1 MKSSSLTL
9 SPELIIAAID
19 VYKIYRAEQ
28 EDQEIVALRGVT
40 LSIEKGDYMA
50 IIGPSGSGKTTFLN
64 VLSGR
69 FHPSA
74 GNVYWGVFDRDISVL
89 NTNTITKMRRKFMGF
104 ILQEGNLLPHL
115 SVLRNVSLTGLIC
128 GMSPLEANKKAKS
141 LLISMGLSSNQF
153 NISPNR
159 LSGGEK
165 QRVAIASA
173 IINNPNIILADE
185 PTGSVDLETGDQILG
200 ILSDLNQD
208 YETSILIVTHSQ
220 QVANVTRRTI
230 EIRDGIL
237 AGVHEGA
244 DSIVL
249 RDLAASRKVRLDNQ
263 NRIPIPQKIL
273 DSLKSPNEFRIRV
286 EAESIILD
294 PVTSTTPTKD
304 KSIDSTSRVCAVC
317 KNWNDGRKTFC
328 THCGSLL
335 NPSGSKT

>member
-1 MKSSSLTL
+1 
-9 SPELIIAAID
+9 
-19 VYKIYRAEQ
+19 
-28 EDQEIVALRGVT
+28 
-40 LSIEKGDYMA
+40 
-50 IIGPSGSGKTTFLN
+50 
-64 VLSGR
+64 
-69 FHPSA
+69 
-74 GNVYWGVFDRDISVL
+74 
-89 NTNTITKMRRKFMGF
+89 
-104 ILQEGNLLPHL
+104 
-115 SVLRNVSLTGLIC
+115 
-128 GMSPLEANKKAKS
+128 
-141 LLISMGLSSNQF
+141 MGLSSNQF

-237 AGVHEGA
+237 AGVHEGE

-263 NRIPIPQKIL
+263 NRIPI
-273 DSLKSPNEFRIRV
+273 LKTQFFFPLF
-286 EAESIILD
+286 
-294 PVTSTTPTKD
+294 
-304 KSIDSTSRVCAVC
+304 
-317 KNWNDGRKTFC
+317 
-328 THCGSLL
+328 
-335 NPSGSKT
+335 